1 MREKLKEFYEFSEGE
16 NLESVLSSD
25 KTLFVFDTNSLLE
38 LYSINFKHAKVI
50 LDILNSVKHKV
61 WIPYQVGFEFQKNRL
76 TKIIQRRKE
85 IRNHIDNLNNLY
97 SNILK
102 ISDNKL
108 FKYDKSL
115 VEKIKKTNDQLSPSI
130 NEIKSLIEN
139 ELNNSINVRSEDNI
153 RSELDKIFCGD
164 RIGEKPTVDNLESII
179 KEAEKRFEKKNCP
192 GYKDD
197 NKKDISYYYYNFSFE
212 NKYGDFLIFNEMREK
227 IKSFKDK
234 RNLVF
239 ITYDTKEDWWE
250 IVDHE
255 GKKPIGPT
263 VYIKQ
268 ELLYSSES
276 VLKNLVFLTLE
287 DFIDNLPDK
296 NSTEPSIKEN
306 VVEELRENTSYRFDK
321 ELQEDINNQPT
332 IKEDTINISNMDY
345 NKSIL
350 DILKNCPHDEFS
362 NWLQKLF
369 PSRLLGKTLLNASL
383 SDQNEIFERFKFS
396 DYSDFIH
403 NTSIVTLAK
412 LISNNIKFKES
423 LLGIDYYI
431 KDTEMVNKDYKFQK
445 ILNKLEGAFNI
456 SPLIK

>member
-25 KTLFVFDTNSLLE
+25 NTLFVFDTNSLLE

-50 LDILNSVKHKV
+50 LDILKSVRHKI

-97 SNILK
+97 SSIQK

-115 VEKIKKTNDQLSPSI
+115 VEKIKKTNDLLSPNI
-130 NEIKSLIEN
+130 NEIKSLIEY
-139 ELNNSINVRSEDNI
+139 ELSNSINVRSEDYI
-153 RSELDKIFCGD
+153 RSELDTIFCGD
-164 RIGEKPTVDNLESII
+164 RIGEKPTVDNLKNII
-179 KEAEKRFEKKNCP
+179 KEAEERFEKKNCP

-197 NKKDISYYYYNFSFE
+197 NKKDISYYYDFSFE
-212 NKYGDFLIFNEMREK
+212 NKYGDFLIFNELREK
-227 IKSFKDK
+227 VKSFKDK

-255 GKKPIGPT
+255 GKKPIGPA

-296 NSTEPSIKEN
+296 GSTETSIKEN

-321 ELQEDINNQPT
+321 ELEYSIKSKLTNTERRVNEHNEDLNET
-332 IKEDTINISNMDY
+332 
-345 NKSIL
+345 IL
-350 DILKNCPHDEFS
+350 DILKHCPQGEFS
-362 NWLQKLF
+362 NWLQKLL
-369 PSRLLGKTLLNASL
+369 PTQILAKSLLRASL
-383 SDQNEIFERFKFS
+383 FEQNEIFERFKFP
-396 DYSDFIH
+396 DYIDFII
-403 NTSIVTLAK
+403 NTSDVMLAK
-412 LISNNIKFKES
+412 LICNNIDFKES
-423 LLGIDYYI
+423 LLALENYI
-431 KDTEMVNKDYKFQK
+431 RDTEMGREDYKFIK
-445 ILNKLEGAFNI
+445 VLNKLEEAFNI
-456 SPLIK
+456 SNLLS